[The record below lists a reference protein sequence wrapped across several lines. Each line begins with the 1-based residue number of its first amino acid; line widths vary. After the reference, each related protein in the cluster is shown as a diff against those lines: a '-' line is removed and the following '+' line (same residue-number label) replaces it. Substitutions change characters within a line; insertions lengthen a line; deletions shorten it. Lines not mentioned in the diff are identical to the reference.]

1 MLTSDHEGR
10 IINPIIQKKKEEVAI
25 RCIINRDEGRIINNL
40 KTKIVTTGN
49 T

>member
-1 MLTSDHEGR
+1 MKVELLIR
-10 IINPIIQKKKEEVAI
+10 LFKKEKEEVAI